1 MILSSFLVSQLLE
14 MHLPWGAPQGGAGKG
29 GCILTQ
35 QDFVTGYSTSLRLPL
50 WVAYK
55 LHGEVRTESFLVVAD
70 PGESRGGP
78 PPPLIFRP
86 IKKFFLETA
95 PSPYLRVW
103 MTGTRPPPPPP
114 PPLCLNVRIRHCLVL
129 LKNVQHEPVHCTDFR
144 SSISQ

>member
-1 MILSSFLVSQLLE
+1 MILSSSLVSQLLE
-14 MHLPWGAPQGGAGKG
+14 MHLPWGVPQGGAGKG

-70 PGESRGGP
+70 PGEKPGGP
-78 PPPLIFRP
+78 TPRLIFRP
-86 IKKFFLETA
+86 SKNFFLETA

-103 MTGTRPPPPPP
+103 MTGTRPHPT
-114 PPLCLNVRIRHCLVL
+114 PLCLNVWIRHYLVL
-129 LKNVQHEPVHCTDFR
+129 LKNVQHEPVHCTYFPN
-144 SSISQ
+144 SISQ

>member
-55 LHGEVRTESFLVVAD
+55 LHGEVRTESFLAVAD
-70 PGESRGGP
+70 PGEGPGGP
-78 PPPLIFRP
+78 IPPPNF
-86 IKKFFLETA
+86 
-95 PSPYLRVW
+95 
-103 MTGTRPPPPPP
+103 
-114 PPLCLNVRIRHCLVL
+114 
-129 LKNVQHEPVHCTDFR
+129 
-144 SSISQ
+144 

>member
-55 LHGEVRTESFLVVAD
+55 LHGEVRTESFLAVAD
-70 PGESRGGP
+70 PGEGPGGP
-78 PPPLIFRP
+78 TPPLIFRP
-86 IKKFFLETA
+86 SKNFFLETA
-95 PSPYLRVW
+95 PSPHLRVW
-103 MTGTRPPPPPP
+103 MTGTRPHPT
-114 PPLCLNVRIRHCLVL
+114 PLCLDVWIRHCLVL
-129 LKNVQHEPVHCTDFR
+129 LKNVQHEPVHCTDFP